1 MRHTLADVSFTYRMP
16 MDNPSTIPSQL
27 GQMNTI
33 PSVLGPAGGDNRRQQ
48 APSTMPAGLKWLL
61 PAVAVAVLFYFAR

>member
-1 MRHTLADVSFTYRMP
+1 

-27 GQMNTI
+27 GPMNTI
-33 PSVLGPAGGDNRRQQ
+33 PSVLGPANGDSRRQQ
-48 APSTMPAGLKWLL
+48 APRTTPAGLKWLL

>member
-1 MRHTLADVSFTYRMP
+1 